1 MTSTQLRV
9 GPGARGAPERSP
21 LGYWSTAPG
30 RLKARLTAILLALAA
45 FAAAA
50 WWSQGLFGTVAQTIG
65 KDAVPSIV
73 AAERI
78 RTVMADAHTQF
89 LNVFLTGEPASGPS
103 AQAHAKSMAAVQEA
117 LLTAAENITYGD
129 EERHPILTMMKGL
142 AQYEQLAGA
151 ALADKN
157 TRDSLLKA
165 DELMRDQLLPAA
177 KALDEANFRHLAD
190 TYSEQQRG
198 YRLRLAALVVTGL
211 AVLLACA
218 YAQARLV
225 KEFRRLVNPA
235 LAAST
240 LIFLAGLVMACV
252 KASAFMGD
260 IKVAKQDA
268 FDSVHALSQA
278 QALAYIANAYES
290 LYLLEG
296 NKPRQ
301 DALTQQF
308 EGAAKAIFSGDSVS
322 EKDFSDESQFAGR
335 GLLGDELAN
344 VTFEGEAP
352 LARAE
357 LLQWL
362 EYMGIDGNIR
372 GLERQGRHAEA
383 VALCLGTRPHESDWA
398 FEQFIHTLDLNLQL
412 NQAAFDAA
420 IERANSHLATLRV
433 LLLSIVSV
441 SALGAIFGIRQ
452 RLVEFRA

>member
-1 MTSTQLRV
+1 MTSTPLRGV
-9 GPGARGAPERSP
+9 PGTQGAQGRAL
-21 LGYWSTAPG
+21 LGNWSTAPG
-30 RLKARLTAILLALAA
+30 RLKARLTAIVLALAA
-45 FAAAA
+45 FAGVA
-50 WWSQGLFGTVAQTIG
+50 WWAQGLFGTVAQTIG

-89 LNVFLTGEPASGPS
+89 LNVFLAGEPASGPS
-103 AQAHAKSMAAVQEA
+103 TQAHAKSMAAVQEA
-117 LLTAAENITYGD
+117 LLTAAQNITYGD
-129 EERHPILTMMKGL
+129 EERQPILTMMKGL
-142 AQYEQLAGA
+142 AQYEHLAGA
-151 ALADKN
+151 ALADRSDKS
-157 TRDSLLKA
+157 SLLKA

-177 KALDEANFRHLAD
+177 KALDDANFKHLAE
-190 TYSEQQRG
+190 TYGEQQRG
-198 YRLRLAALVVTGL
+198 YRLRLAALVISGL
-211 AVLLACA
+211 AVLVACV
-218 YAQARLV
+218 YAQARLAQ
-225 KEFRRLVNPA
+225 EFRRLVNPA

-278 QALAYIANAYES
+278 EALAYIANAYES

-296 NKPRQ
+296 SKPRQ

-308 EGAAKAIFSGDSVS
+308 GVTAKAVFSEGSVS
-322 EKDFSDESQFAGR
+322 EKDLSDGSRFAGR

-362 EYMGIDGNIR
+362 EYMAIDGNIR
-372 GLERQGRHAEA
+372 DLERQGRHAEA
-383 VALCLGTRPHESDWA
+383 VALCLGSHPHESDWA
-398 FEQFIHTLDLNLQL
+398 FEQFIHTLDQNLQL
-412 NQAAFDAA
+412 NLTAFDAA
-420 IERANSHLATLRV
+420 IERANNHLATLRM
-433 LLLSIVSV
+433 LLVVIVSV
-441 SALGAIFGIRQ
+441 SVLGAVFGIRQ
-452 RLVEFRA
+452 RLTEFRA